1 MEQKNT
7 VLKQFFLQF
16 LFHLRLCTL
25 RKKCPY
31 SELFWSAF
39 SRIWTEYGEILCI
52 QSECGKMRFGITP
65 NMDTFYAV
73 VITEKLKYFGRIK
86 CYLQSIHLCFSTM
99 LDFTRLIW
107 DRIFFECAKSRI

>member
-7 VLKQFFLQF
+7 ILKQFFLQF
-16 LFHLRLCTL
+16 LLHLRLCTL

-73 VITEKLKYFGRIK
+73 VITEKLKHFGRIK

-107 DRIFFECAKSRI
+107 DEIFFECAKSRI